1 MVMAEE
7 NKRGEYLKRYKK
19 EVLSRIA
26 VDVKKEYREEI
37 QRHADR
43 CGESLTGYIKRAVQM
58 RMEQES
64 GEIVPAKV
72 SSAVEMQVVERPEPA
87 RRDFDIPFGFY
98 GRDEQ
103 KKQKGKIIKDPKGGG
118 YMISYAP
125 DEDVESIF

>member
-1 MVMAEE
+1 MAEE

-64 GEIVPAKV
+64 DKTAAEKSPDV
-72 SSAVEMQVVERPEPA
+72 VEMQVVEKKEVA
-87 RRDFDIPFGFY
+87 HSDFDIPFGFY
-98 GRDEQ
+98 GRE
-103 KKQKGKIIKDPKGGG
+103 KEYKPKGKIVKSPDGQG
-118 YMISYAP
+118 YAMAYEGMEGV
-125 DEDVESIF
+125 DSIF